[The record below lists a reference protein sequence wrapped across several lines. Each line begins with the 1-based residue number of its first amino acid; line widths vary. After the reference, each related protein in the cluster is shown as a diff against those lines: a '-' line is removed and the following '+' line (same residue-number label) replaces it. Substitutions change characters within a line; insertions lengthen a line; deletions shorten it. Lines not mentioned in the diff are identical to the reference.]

1 MRLSAAGARVP
12 GATPAAR
19 GGAHAAPAAVR
30 RDRRVSLTGMTDAS
44 RRAYLGLGR
53 AFVTIG
59 GVVAVG
65 SVLDR
70 TFGWGFFSGSP
81 LGTAGFLVLIGALL
95 LWTVRQA
102 DAAPAPAEADPTHD
116 VGDGEEAEEEAA
128 APGPADEP
136 TGPDL
141 ERP

>member
-1 MRLSAAGARVP
+1 
-12 GATPAAR
+12 
-19 GGAHAAPAAVR
+19 
-30 RDRRVSLTGMTDAS
+30 MTDAS

-59 GVVAVG
+59 GAVAVA

-70 TFGWGFFSGSP
+70 AFGWGFFSGSP
-81 LGTAGFLVLIGALL
+81 LGTAGFLALIGVLL

-102 DAAPAPAEADPTHD
+102 DAAPAPAGVEPADD
-116 VGDGEEAEEEAA
+116 VAEGEGEPEGEAA
-128 APGPADEP
+128 AREAADEP
-136 TGPDL
+136 TGPNA

>member
-1 MRLSAAGARVP
+1 
-12 GATPAAR
+12 
-19 GGAHAAPAAVR
+19 
-30 RDRRVSLTGMTDAS
+30 MTDAS

-59 GVVAVG
+59 GVVAAG

-70 TFGWGFFSGSP
+70 AFGWGFFSGSP
-81 LGTAGFLVLIGALL
+81 LGTAGFLALIGALL

-102 DAAPAPAEADPTHD
+102 DAAPTLAEADAA
-116 VGDGEEAEEEAA
+116 DGGAEDDAEEAA
-128 APGPADEP
+128 ARDAVDER
-136 TGPDL
+136 TGPDA

>member
-1 MRLSAAGARVP
+1 
-12 GATPAAR
+12 
-19 GGAHAAPAAVR
+19 
-30 RDRRVSLTGMTDAS
+30 MTDTS

-59 GVVAVG
+59 GVVAVA

-70 TFGWGFFSGSP
+70 AFGWGFFSGSP
-81 LGTAGFLVLIGALL
+81 LGTAGFLALIGVLL

-102 DAAPAPAEADPTHD
+102 DAAPAPADAEPADD
-116 VGDGEEAEEEAA
+116 VGEGEAESAA
-128 APGPADEP
+128 REVADEP
-136 TGPDL
+136 TGPNT